1 MNDHDYIIFVVDKSG
16 QKQTDVLFHQIIQN
30 WQSYS
35 VKRNKKL
42 YEIVFK
48 NKLLKFLYLILFF
61 IFGIQFCQILLH
73 NECPHRNAGIRYGL
87 ESLDQLLGQ

>member
-16 QKQTDVLFHQIIQN
+16 QKQTDVLFHQIIPN

-48 NKLLKFLYLILFF
+48 NKLLKFLYV
-61 IFGIQFCQILLH
+61 
-73 NECPHRNAGIRYGL
+73 N
-87 ESLDQLLGQ
+87 

>member
-1 MNDHDYIIFVVDKSG
+1 MNDHDYTIFVVDKSG
-16 QKQTDVLFHQIIQN
+16 QKQTDVLFHQIIPN

-48 NKLLKFLYLILFF
+48 NKLLKFLYV
-61 IFGIQFCQILLH
+61 
-73 NECPHRNAGIRYGL
+73 N
-87 ESLDQLLGQ
+87 

>member
-16 QKQTDVLFHQIIQN
+16 QKQTDVLFHQIIPN

-42 YEIVFK
+42 YETVFK
-48 NKLLKFLYLILFF
+48 KKL
-61 IFGIQFCQILLH
+61 
-73 NECPHRNAGIRYGL
+73 
-87 ESLDQLLGQ
+87 

>member
-16 QKQTDVLFHQIIQN
+16 QKQTDIPN

-42 YEIVFK
+42 YETV
-48 NKLLKFLYLILFF
+48 LKKKI
-61 IFGIQFCQILLH
+61 
-73 NECPHRNAGIRYGL
+73 
-87 ESLDQLLGQ
+87 